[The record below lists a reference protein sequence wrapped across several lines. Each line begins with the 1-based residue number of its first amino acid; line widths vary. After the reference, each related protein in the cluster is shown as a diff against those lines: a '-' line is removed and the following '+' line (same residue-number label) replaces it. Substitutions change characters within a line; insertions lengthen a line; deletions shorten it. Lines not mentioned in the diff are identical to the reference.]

1 MNGETQEYVSDEDT
15 SMRDD
20 LNAALEEAG
29 GNYDESVQEV
39 MGEEIAPSEPPETEE
54 QPTEQ
59 PTEESTPDPVKDEA
73 ESAPEVEQTD
83 NKSTKAPIDWS
94 PKEREDWSKIPR
106 HLQDKIKQRETD
118 TANLMNETAQA
129 RQTHGQFTRLTDT
142 YGAVLSGVA
151 GNTPM
156 ETVENLFSTVANLRM
171 GSPIQKAQI
180 ITDLVNDYGVDI
192 HALDAALTGTMPA
205 QDSNAHLESMI
216 EQRMA
221 PMNQFIASQ
230 QQSADQQRQQVVQ
243 AAQQEVGQFS
253 QNAEFFQDVRNDMA
267 DLVEMASSRGIHMS
281 MDDAYNKACALN
293 PQIQSV
299 LAERAQHQQLT
310 DSRNSMES
318 KRRASSGLSGG
329 RIGTDSVLGGLS
341 MRQQIANAWDG
352 VDE

>member
-1 MNGETQEYVSDEDT
+1 MNEETQEYVSDEDN

-29 GNYDESVQEV
+29 GDYEESVQEV
-39 MGEEIAPSEPPETEE
+39 IGEEIAPSEPSETEE
-54 QPTEQ
+54 QPTEA
-59 PTEESTPDPVKDEA
+59 STPDPVQNEA
-73 ESAPEVEQTD
+73 ESAPKAEDAD
-83 NKSTKAPIDWS
+83 NKSTKAPIDWT

-106 HLQDKIKQRETD
+106 HLQDKIKQREND

-129 RQTHGQFTRLTDT
+129 RQTHGQFTQLANT

-156 ETVENLFSTVANLRM
+156 EAVENLFSTVANLRM
-171 GSPIQKAQI
+171 GNPIQKAQI
-180 ITDLVNDYGVDI
+180 ISDLVSDYGVDI

-221 PMNQFIASQ
+221 PVNQFLQSQ
-230 QQSADQQRQQVVQ
+230 QQSAAQQQQQVVQ

-253 QNAEFFQDVRNDMA
+253 QTAEFFQDVRNDMA
-267 DLVEMASSRGIHMS
+267 DLVEMASSRGVHMS
-281 MDDAYNKACALN
+281 MDDAYSKACALN
-293 PQIQSV
+293 PQIQGV
-299 LAERAQHQQLT
+299 LAERTKHQQLT
-310 DSRNSMES
+310 GGRNSMES

-329 RIGTDSVLGGLS
+329 RIGNDGASGGLS

-352 VDE
+352 ADE